1 MLLED
6 FAGWKYFGSI
16 LKSILGETYIYQ
28 VDGLFTMD
36 QPVYAAKPIEV
47 KFIEVVLPAV
57 DNKTPTL
64 INSSFNKQILG
75 LSFNMMFIY

>member
-1 MLLED
+1 M
-6 FAGWKYFGSI
+6 KH
-16 LKSILGETYIYQ
+16 IYQ

-36 QPVYAAKPIEV
+36 KPVYAAKPIEV
-47 KFIEVVLPAV
+47 EFIEVVLPAV

-64 INSSFNKQILG
+64 IKTVPLINKYWR